1 MKLLIILSLITTSLV
16 YGEETK
22 TECPWMR
29 EMNKRNNPKAGLVG
43 HNSKLKLESKSNIS
57 TRQ

>member
-1 MKLLIILSLITTSLV
+1 MKLLIFLSLVTSTLV
-16 YGEETK
+16 FGSETK

-29 EMNKRNNPKAGLVG
+29 EMNKRNNPKAGLVSQATKIKTEK
-43 HNSKLKLESKSNIS
+43 NNLS

>member
-1 MKLLIILSLITTSLV
+1 MKLLIILSLVTSSLAF
-16 YGEETK
+16 GSETK

-29 EMNKRNNPKAGLVG
+29 EMNKRSNPKAGLVAQAT
-43 HNSKLKLESKSNIS
+43 KIKTEKQNIS

>member
-1 MKLLIILSLITTSLV
+1 MKLLIILSLVTTSLA
-16 YGEETK
+16 YAGETK

-29 EMNKRNNPKAGLVG
+29 EMNKRTNPKAGLVSS
-43 HNSKLKLESKSNIS
+43 NSKIKIESKSNIS

>member
-1 MKLLIILSLITTSLV
+1 MKLLILLSLVTSTLAF
-16 YGEETK
+16 GSETK

-29 EMNKRNNPKAGLVG
+29 EMNKRNNPKAELVAQA
-43 HNSKLKLESKSNIS
+43 NKIKSERLNNS

>member
-1 MKLLIILSLITTSLV
+1 MKLLIFLSLVTSTLAF
-16 YGEETK
+16 GSETK

-29 EMNKRNNPKAGLVG
+29 EMNKRNNPKAGLVSQA
-43 HNSKLKLESKSNIS
+43 SKAKSEKLNLS

>member
-1 MKLLIILSLITTSLV
+1 MKLLIILSFITTSFAFA
-16 YGEETK
+16 GETK

-29 EMNKRNNPKAGLVG
+29 EMNKRNNPKASLVG
-43 HNSKLKLESKSNIS
+43 HNSKIKIESKLNIS

>member
-1 MKLLIILSLITTSLV
+1 MKLLIILSLITTSLA
-16 YGEETK
+16 YGGETK

-29 EMNKRNNPKAGLVG
+29 EMNKRNNPKASLVSN
-43 HNSKLKLESKSNIS
+43 NSKIKIESKSNIS

>member
-1 MKLLIILSLITTSLV
+1 MKLIIILSFLTTTLA
-16 YGEETK
+16 YGGETK

-29 EMNKRNNPKAGLVG
+29 EMNKRNNPKASLVS
-43 HNSKLKLESKSNIS
+43 HNSKIKIESKLNVS